1 MANIKTGF
9 LYYPVSSDR
18 YSDRRIIRLKKD
30 MGCRGLAVYDY
41 IMCEIFRT
49 NGCYMLWGESTVLVV
64 AEYFGLSD
72 NAVMEVVRFCG
83 SVGLFDK
90 KLLSRGVITSEEIQ
104 RRYMEMCIRARRKN
118 YGIPEGYLL
127 IRAEE
132 KCEPVAK
139 ADVQGQTRPAVLDI
153 EEEIRT
159 LMSEEL
165 WLDQLQI
172 LHGVSKDVM
181 KEKLKGEFKAQC
193 IAGGINGHS
202 SIRDAK
208 SHFNNW
214 MFRQKQNSNGN
225 QRELYNQRRPT
236 EVTATSAKDFEGS
249 F

>member
-9 LYYPVSSDR
+9 LYYPVSCDR
-18 YSDRRIIRLKKD
+18 YSDSRIIRLKKD

-72 NAVMEVVRFCG
+72 NAVMEVVRYCG

-90 KLLSRGVITSEEIQ
+90 ELLSRGVITSEEIQ
-104 RRYMEMCIRARRKN
+104 HRYTEMCVRARRKN

-127 IRAEE
+127 INRDVKRKDVAET
-132 KCEPVAK
+132 A
-139 ADVQGQTRPAVLDI
+139 VQVQTRPAILDI
-153 EEEIRT
+153 EEEIRV
-159 LMSEEL
+159 LSAEEL

-172 LHGVSKDVM
+172 LHGVSKELM

-193 IAGGINGHS
+193 IAGGINGHLS
-202 SIRDAK
+202 VKDAK

-214 MFRQKQNSNGN
+214 MFRQKQNNNGN